1 MKRISMQKGGV
12 AVEFAIILPTF
23 LLLLFGI
30 IEFSLILYDQAIITN
45 ASREAARSAI
55 AFKTPKLTAQ
65 QVQQIAINR
74 SNNLVSF
81 GVGTKTPNVIISPS
95 IIPQTA
101 GASIQVTV
109 QYNYTFLVFGNLLS
123 LVSGGSISNPLTLS
137 ATTVM
142 NNE

>member
-1 MKRISMQKGGV
+1 MKRISIQKGAV

-23 LLLLFGI
+23 LLLLFGM

-65 QVQQIAINR
+65 QVQQIAIDR
-74 SNNLVSF
+74 SNHLISF
-81 GVGTKTPNVIISPS
+81 EGSTPKVVISPS
-95 IIPQTA
+95 VIPETA
-101 GASIQVTV
+101 GDSVQVTV
-109 QYNYTFLVFGNLLS
+109 QYDYTFLVFGNLLS
-123 LVSGGSISNPLTLS
+123 LVSGGSILNPLTLS